1 MNATTIIGETIMD
14 AVKKFF
20 KSIAEIVQE
29 YKVYKAGK
37 VK

>member
-1 MNATTIIGETIMD
+1 MD
-14 AVKKFF
+14 AVKKFL
-20 KSIAEIVQE
+20 KGIVEAIQE

>member
-1 MNATTIIGETIMD
+1 MNATTTIGENIMD
-14 AVKKFF
+14 AIKKFLVNLS
-20 KSIAEIVQE
+20 KVIHD

>member
-1 MNATTIIGETIMD
+1 MNATTTIGENIMD
-14 AVKKFF
+14 AIKKFF
-20 KSIAEIVQE
+20 KNIVETIQE